1 MSDHALTTQQVEDG
15 FAHEPEYEYHNPI
28 GYGAHVQGNRR
39 AFRRWLAEVEREA
52 AEKALTDAADELD
65 GYDLSLGSDKRPP
78 DGDWHVDIGYY
89 GEANWLRARAE
100 AYRQERKE
108 G

>member
-1 MSDHALTTQQVEDG
+1 MSAL
-15 FAHEPEYEYHNPI
+15 
-28 GYGAHVQGNRR
+28 NRKLR
-39 AFRRWLAEVEREA
+39 ALAFSGKARSMAAADLEAFVRDRERAA

-89 GEANWLRARAE
+89 GEANWLRARAAEIRE
-100 AYRQERKE
+100 AS
-108 G
+108 